1 MNSSLGQII
10 VRIKQAS
17 NDIVVKRK
25 RLEDLKIQIKN
36 TVNSI
41 ERENLK
47 RKEIEAGL
55 KKSKVELIE
64 AKSYQTVHILVS
76 SPAVIEVIKDQSKT
90 LTNLTEKVE
99 LAKLKVQNTRQD
111 CFDYNATFMQEA
123 PKREK
128 STTKVVKEQ
137 IEISEKKL
145 KVLKAKKEE
154 FVRGEVKQKKYETSI
169 TKTNKLNDLM
179 KEKISDMSLDIEDLK
194 GEVQSWK
201 NRYAK
206 AQEELR
212 NVDFKLNGIL
222 RSNQQQNCSL
232 DDYNPGLDQLRSEN
246 SKLKLAFQQQQ
257 EHVHQLVTQSQ
268 NETGTGRMDQGLTT
282 DFVPASSLLEGQRKF
297 KFRKRE

>member
-25 RLEDLKIQIKN
+25 RLENLKTQIKN
-36 TVNSI
+36 TVHSI
-41 ERENLK
+41 ESENLK

-123 PKREK
+123 PEREK

-194 GEVQSWK
+194 CEVQSWK

-222 RSNQQQNCSL
+222 RTNQQQNCSL

-257 EHVHQLVTQSQ
+257 EHVHQLVTQSP
-268 NETGTGRMDQGLTT
+268 NETGTGRMDQGPTT

-297 KFRKRE
+297 KFRKRQ

>member
-17 NDIVVKRK
+17 NDIVLKRK
-25 RLEDLKIQIKN
+25 RLESFKNQIKN
-36 TVNSI
+36 TAHLI
-41 ERENLK
+41 ESENLK

-55 KKSKVELIE
+55 KKSKAELIE
-64 AKSYQTVHILVS
+64 AKSYQTVFILVS
-76 SPAVIEVIKDQSKT
+76 FPAAIEVIIDQSKT
-90 LTNLTEKVE
+90 LMNLTGKVE
-99 LAKLKVQNTRQD
+99 LAKLKVQNIRQD

-123 PKREK
+123 LKREK

-137 IEISEKKL
+137 IEISQKKL

-154 FVRGEVKQKKYETSI
+154 FVRGELKQKKYETSI

-222 RSNQQQNCSL
+222 RSNQQQNCSFE
-232 DDYNPGLDQLRSEN
+232 DYNPGLDQLRSEN

-257 EHVHQLVTQSQ
+257 EHVHQLVTA
-268 NETGTGRMDQGLTT
+268 NESGTGKMEQGPTT

-297 KFRKRE
+297 KFRKMQ

>member
-1 MNSSLGQII
+1 MGQII

-25 RLEDLKIQIKN
+25 RLENLKTQIKN

-41 ERENLK
+41 ESENLK
-47 RKEIEAGL
+47 REEIEAGL

-64 AKSYQTVHILVS
+64 AKSYQAVHILVS
-76 SPAVIEVIKDQSKT
+76 SPAVIEVIKDQSQT

-123 PKREK
+123 PEREK

-194 GEVQSWK
+194 GEVQS
-201 NRYAK
+201 
-206 AQEELR
+206 
-212 NVDFKLNGIL
+212 
-222 RSNQQQNCSL
+222 
-232 DDYNPGLDQLRSEN
+232 
-246 SKLKLAFQQQQ
+246 
-257 EHVHQLVTQSQ
+257 
-268 NETGTGRMDQGLTT
+268 
-282 DFVPASSLLEGQRKF
+282 
-297 KFRKRE
+297 

>member
-17 NDIVVKRK
+17 NDIVLKRK
-25 RLEDLKIQIKN
+25 RLESFKNQIKN
-36 TVNSI
+36 TVHLI
-41 ERENLK
+41 ESENLK

-55 KKSKVELIE
+55 EKSKAELIE
-64 AKSYQTVHILVS
+64 AKSYQTVLILVS
-76 SPAVIEVIKDQSKT
+76 FPAAIEVIIDQSKT
-90 LTNLTEKVE
+90 LMNLTGKVE
-99 LAKLKVQNTRQD
+99 LAKLKVQNIRQD

-123 PKREK
+123 LKREK

-137 IEISEKKL
+137 IEISQKKL

-154 FVRGEVKQKKYETSI
+154 FVRGELKQKKYETSI

-222 RSNQQQNCSL
+222 RSNQQQNCYSE
-232 DDYNPGLDQLRSEN
+232 DYNPGLDQLRSEN

-257 EHVHQLVTQSQ
+257 EHVHQLVTA
-268 NETGTGRMDQGLTT
+268 NESGTGKMAQGPTT

-297 KFRKRE
+297 KFRKMQ